1 MPHDRPALEQKVIVD
16 TPDLDSND
24 VSNRE
29 KLLRLLPV
37 ADIVLYVGSQEKY
50 HDKLGWEL
58 FLEQRRRRAFAF
70 VLNKWDRCQH
80 AGAEGLRPDADL
92 LRDLESEGFRSPLLF
107 RTCAQHWVDKASGQA
122 NGELPED
129 EQFLDLVHWLEMGLS
144 RLEIEA
150 IKARGVSQTL
160 DHLQQALAGA
170 CPPDLADTARQT
182 VAAWE
187 GEFGA
192 EATASAEVLL
202 NTLEP
207 YQREIEHHFTVE
219 GYRRFHGLMA
229 LYLSLFTKARYATTS
244 LRDRIPFLPKSQQ
257 APAAP
262 TTTWDV
268 ALFSRA
274 CTDMAASRH
283 LDARGKALAN
293 RLLVDADAQGF
304 PLAMLNE
311 PVEAATK
318 IDWRGRYAQ
327 ALIEVLQEVEQQ
339 WSRPTGL
346 RRWVQ
351 TGLVIL
357 SDWLPPLALLG
368 ACVAL
373 LWRFFDPQGRGYQV
387 QLSDALLPPAV
398 TLVVLVVLHLL
409 ITLLL
414 PLRWRN
420 IRGEFRRLLE
430 KRVQAVLAGVYAPLP
445 ADVAD
450 AVREERQRIEALQ
463 KETEDVAKWLAERE
477 QSASI
482 VGLYGR

>member
-1 MPHDRPALEQKVIVD
+1 
-16 TPDLDSND
+16 
-24 VSNRE
+24 
-29 KLLRLLPV
+29 
-37 ADIVLYVGSQEKY
+37 
-50 HDKLGWEL
+50 
-58 FLEQRRRRAFAF
+58 
-70 VLNKWDRCQH
+70 
-80 AGAEGLRPDADL
+80 
-92 LRDLESEGFRSPLLF
+92 
-107 RTCAQHWVDKASGQA
+107 
-122 NGELPED
+122 
-129 EQFLDLVHWLEMGLS
+129 
-144 RLEIEA
+144 
-150 IKARGVSQTL
+150 
-160 DHLQQALAGA
+160 
-170 CPPDLADTARQT
+170 
-182 VAAWE
+182 
-187 GEFGA
+187 
-192 EATASAEVLL
+192 
-202 NTLEP
+202 
-207 YQREIEHHFTVE
+207 
-219 GYRRFHGLMA
+219 
-229 LYLSLFTKARYATTS
+229 
-244 LRDRIPFLPKSQQ
+244 
-257 APAAP
+257 
-262 TTTWDV
+262 V

-293 RLLVDADAQGF
+293 RLLVEADAHGF
-304 PLAMLNE
+304 PLSLLSE

-357 SDWLPPLALLG
+357 SDWMPPLALLG

-373 LWRFFDPQGRGYQV
+373 LWRFFDPQGHGYQV

-450 AVREERQRIEALQ
+450 AVREERQRLEALQ